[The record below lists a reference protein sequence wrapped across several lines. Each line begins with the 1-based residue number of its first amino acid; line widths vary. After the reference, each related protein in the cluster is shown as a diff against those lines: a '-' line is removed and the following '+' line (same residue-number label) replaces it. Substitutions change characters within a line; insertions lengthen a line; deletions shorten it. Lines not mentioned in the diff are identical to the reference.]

1 MPCTMKNRSPGAQS
15 GTLYSGLLWA
25 ALNERDRAGQP
36 VLSEVSR
43 EVTETRVGATTGTP
57 TDEPG
62 SAPDALSDQIA
73 YDVALIRLA
82 RCLGI
87 ECGPAQFE
95 VPARG
100 RQELLQAISAHG
112 FGPF

>member
-1 MPCTMKNRSPGAQS
+1 MKNDSSGPQPGA
-15 GTLYSGLLWA
+15 LYSGLLKA
-25 ALNERDRAGQP
+25 ALNVRDRAGQP
-36 VLSEVSR
+36 VLGETLH

-87 ECGPAQFE
+87 EYGPVQFE

-100 RQELLQAISAHG
+100 RQELLEAISEHG
-112 FGPF
+112 IEFL